1 MADDPLANAVETF
14 SAPIESLIIAL
25 GQGIAQAQQAMDQNS
40 IQQQEAIDSDPVLAR
55 HGLQAT
61 WYQMPRV
68 DLQLKLSVTIAQDQ
82 PPGAGGG
89 APLPP
94 LRTRL
99 VAQPLSASFQTHF
112 SYDAQAASQ
121 VTLSIVPVPQP
132 QAGAPPRMAAA
143 DVRAA
148 ALGTAAAKFATVM
161 VAGRPAPA
169 PADGQG
175 NVLRFD
181 VNFNSASR
189 TWYALQ
195 YAPANPAVKPIA
207 VAVDD
212 ATGAVRVI
220 TQG

>member
-40 IQQQEAIDSDPVLAR
+40 IQQQEAIDSNPVLAQR
-55 HGLQAT
+55 GLQAT

-68 DLQLKLSVTIAQDQ
+68 DLQLKLSLTIAQDQ
-82 PPGAGGG
+82 PSGGG
-89 APLPP
+89 GPAPP
-94 LRTRL
+94 LRMRL
-99 VAQPLSASFQTHF
+99 VAQPISASFQTHF

-143 DVRAA
+143 DVQAA
-148 ALGTAAAKFATVM
+148 ALGTAAAKFLTVM
-161 VAGRPAPA
+161 VAGRLAPA
-169 PADGQG
+169 PTDAQS

-195 YAPANPAVKPIA
+195 YAPATPAVKPTA

-220 TQG
+220 SGG